1 MTDQTPLRRK
11 IGASSAPSAPAITAE
26 RLWIRAMS
34 HGFSRGLGAEVRVLE
49 AAQAPILPE
58 DCGDLADE
66 GMILLL
72 LDGPAGYGAALV
84 EAPVISAVI
93 EQQTLGRIRARVPRP
108 RPPTAADA
116 AMLADPLDRIF
127 KLHEAMAEEMP
138 PPRPMAGM
146 RFATRIAEPHEIR
159 LHLADAWHDHWRI
172 GLGFGAGGARS
183 GAIHLILPRAAAAP
197 AEPDP
202 GAGDWSR
209 RFEGRLMGSEI
220 PLRAELGRLTLSA
233 QAVRELKAGDVLSL
247 SRQAIGR
254 VRLVGPRE
262 NGVVTCRL
270 GQSGGMKAVRIE
282 GPPEE
287 PFIPAQERGAEVS
300 PAASPRARDAGS

>member
-49 AAQAPILPE
+49 AAQAPIMPE
-58 DCGDLADE
+58 DCDGLAEE

-84 EAPVISAVI
+84 EAPVTSAVI
-93 EQQTLGRIRARVPRP
+93 EQQTLGRIRARALRP
-108 RPPTAADA
+108 RPPTATDA

-183 GAIHLILPRAAAAP
+183 GAIHLILPRAVAEPAAA
-197 AEPDP
+197 ES

-209 RFEGRLMGSEI
+209 RFEGRLLGSEI

-233 QAVRELKAGDVLSL
+233 EEVRALKAGDVLPMA
-247 SRQAIGR
+247 RQAIGR
-254 VRLVGPRE
+254 VRLVGPQE
-262 NGVVTCRL
+262 SGVVTGRL
-270 GQSGGMKAVRIE
+270 GQSGGMKAVRVE
-282 GPPEE
+282 GPSEE
-287 PFIPAQERGAEVS
+287 PFIPAPERGAALS
-300 PAASPRARDAGS
+300 PAPPSRVRDAEA